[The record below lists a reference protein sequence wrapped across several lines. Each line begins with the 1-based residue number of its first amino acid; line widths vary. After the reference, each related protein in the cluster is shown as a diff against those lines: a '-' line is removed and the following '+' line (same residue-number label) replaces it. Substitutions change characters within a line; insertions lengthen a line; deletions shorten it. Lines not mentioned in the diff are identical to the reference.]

1 MNDVVRVLNLTGTTE
16 GLFIGNLVVPR
27 EDWFWFAFHPYSGFE
42 FKEVEPGTYEHWVH
56 RNEHASLFQ
65 GIFHTFPDEQSINF
79 KDLYMRHPTKPN
91 LWAFKGRNDDLIVLS
106 NGYKILPLEIEA
118 FISTHPAINGCLVI
132 GSNKPQAGLL
142 IELKNSSSKSDELF
156 ESIWATVEKA
166 NSISRHTD
174 QLLRDFVTFAEPD
187 KPFIRTDKGTVKRRA
202 TLTLYA
208 DYIERFYN
216 SRGDETNFIVDTT
229 STKSIQES
237 VREILAAS
245 TSEIQHALPDD
256 DLFALG
262 LDSLGVFAAVKAIRA
277 SIKGLDQLATR
288 HLYANP
294 TLAKFS
300 AAVARLVTDAKS
312 AGGAISGNRS
322 ANDDESKMQRMIAR
336 HRAHQSFRL
345 NALDYVNPNHYMGLV
360 FYFPLRAGV
369 SFEDAFANMQ
379 EGLNR
384 TMDLIPA
391 LGGKMINC
399 SEHEIGFSKGELCV
413 AIPHISAP
421 TRNRL
426 VYKDLSRV
434 LPSFEQLRNGGF
446 VPSAFKDE
454 LVLRQ
459 DTFPQL
465 PADILVA
472 QANFVEGGCILAV
485 DLNHCCLDG
494 VGFMTALR
502 AWAENCRYLQ
512 GDKSATCDWYDVESF
527 NHSLP
532 EILHELEGHARPA
545 HEVDP
550 DTWGFLPF
558 IPLEQNTAK
567 TPLTNGAVEKRP
579 LGRPPVYPLHSVW
592 PLPPAERKLDTTL
605 FLIPPE
611 KVQQLKQD
619 VMADPEAKGAVTSIS
634 DIVQAFFW
642 RSAIRARYRVAKE
655 IRGEAFGPEDMSILE
670 LPTDGRP
677 YFSSMLPSTYMGSML
692 ILNRSSM
699 TVEELGAPETSIGR
713 VAHVLRR
720 SAARITPSLVHD
732 AFTLLQSLPDH
743 SRFST
748 ANMGLDHMHAMI
760 SNMILFQTSEICF
773 GDAFFANGGS
783 PETMRPQLERGSG
796 RFRFLV
802 IFPMKQDGGVELV
815 LGTYPEERDMLE
827 SDEEF
832 VKYAE
837 LVDVD
842 VC

>member
-1 MNDVVRVLNLTGTTE
+1 MIRVLNLTGTTE
-16 GLFIGNLVVPR
+16 GLFIGNLVVQR

-42 FKEVEPGTYEHWVH
+42 FKEVEPDTYEHWVH

-65 GIFHTFPDEQSINF
+65 GIFHTFPNEQSINF

-106 NGYKILPLEIEA
+106 NGYKILPLETEA
-118 FISTHPAINGCLVI
+118 FISTHPAIDGCLVI

-142 IELKNSSSKSDELF
+142 IELKDPSSKSDELF

-166 NSISRHTD
+166 NSMSRHTD
-174 QLLRDFVTFAEPD
+174 QLLRDFITFAEPD

-208 DYIERFYN
+208 DYIERFYG
-216 SRGDETNFIVDTT
+216 SRSDEISFAVDTT
-229 STKSIQES
+229 STESIRES
-237 VREILAAS
+237 IREILASSAP
-245 TSEIQHALPDD
+245 EIQQATPDD
-256 DLFALG
+256 DLFEFG
-262 LDSLGVFAAVKAIRA
+262 LDSLGVFAAIKAIRA
-277 SIKGLDQLATR
+277 AIEGLDQLAPR

-300 AAVARLVTDAKS
+300 TAVSGLVTDAKK
-312 AGGAISGNRS
+312 GKRS
-322 ANDDESKMQRMIAR
+322 ADDNESKMQRMMAR

-345 NALDYVNPNHYMGLV
+345 NAFDYVNPNHYMGLV

-369 SFEDAFANMQ
+369 SFEDTFANMQ

-384 TMDLIPA
+384 TFELIPA
-391 LGGKMINC
+391 LGGKMIRC

-413 AIPHISAP
+413 AVPPISAP

-434 LPSFEQLRNGGF
+434 LPPFEQLRNGGF

-465 PADILVA
+465 PADIFVG
-472 QANFVEGGCILAV
+472 QVNFVEGGCILAV

-494 VGFMTALR
+494 VGFMIALK

-512 GDKSATCDWYDVESF
+512 GDKSATCDWYDPESF

-532 EILHELEGHARPA
+532 EILHELEGHARPV

-550 DTWGFLPF
+550 DIWGFLPF
-558 IPLEQNTAK
+558 VPSEQDAAK
-567 TPLTNGAVEKRP
+567 NPSTNGAVKEGP
-579 LGRPPVYPLHSVW
+579 LGRPPVFPLHSVW

-611 KVQQLKQD
+611 KVQQLKQE
-619 VMADPEAKGAVTSIS
+619 VVADPEAKGAITSVS

-642 RSAIRARYRVAKE
+642 RSALRARYHVAKE
-655 IRGEAFGPEDMSILE
+655 LRGEVFGPEDTSILE
-670 LPTDGRP
+670 LPIDGRP

-699 TVEELGAPETSIGR
+699 PAEELCAPDTSIGHI
-713 VAHVLRR
+713 AYLLRG

-748 ANMGLDHMHAMI
+748 ANMGLEHMHAMI

-783 PETMRPQLERGSG
+783 PETMRPQLERASG

-802 IFPMKQDGGVELV
+802 IFPMKPDGGVELV
-815 LGTYPEERDMLE
+815 LGTFPEERDMLE
-827 SDEEF
+827 RDEEF
-832 VKYAE
+832 MKYAE

-842 VC
+842 IC